1 MDRILVGKGDQ
12 QVNLLA
18 KYGNRHGLIA
28 GATGTGKTISLMVL
42 AEGFSRLG
50 VPVFIADV
58 KSDVAGLAMA
68 GVVSEKLQQR
78 VAQIGIEGYASEASP
93 VVFWDVFGTSGHR
106 VRTTVSEIGP
116 SLLARILE
124 LNDTQ
129 TGTLEIAFKLADDQ
143 GLLLLDLDDLR
154 ALLTFVAEERKE
166 ISKVY
171 GLVSSPS
178 VAAIQRALL
187 GLEREGGG
195 SLFGEPALELTD
207 LMRTDL
213 SGRGIINILSSDQL
227 VLKPRLYSSLLLWL
241 LSELF
246 ENLPEVGDLDK
257 PKLAFF
263 FDEAH
268 LLFDD
273 APAVLRQRV
282 EQVVRI
288 IRSKG
293 VGVYFC
299 SQFPDDVPNEILGQ
313 LGNRIQHALRAYTPR
328 DQKAVKTAAE
338 TFVANPKLDVA
349 GVISQ
354 LGVGEALV
362 STLQEKGVPMPV
374 ERTLICPPRCRMG
387 AITPE
392 ERAAVI
398 ARSPVGA
405 RYDTPVNRESAYE
418 ILGRRTSEKAE
429 ESRPPE
435 AEAEKAA
442 ERGGMIKDLLWGTKR
457 RQGMVETFAKQAART
472 VGSKVGQTILRGVLG
487 GILGGSRR

>member
-1 MDRILVGKGDQ
+1 
-12 QVNLLA
+12 
-18 KYGNRHGLIA
+18 
-28 GATGTGKTISLMVL
+28 
-42 AEGFSRLG
+42 
-50 VPVFIADV
+50 
-58 KSDVAGLAMA
+58 
-68 GVVSEKLQQR
+68 
-78 VAQIGIEGYASEASP
+78 
-93 VVFWDVFGTSGHR
+93 
-106 VRTTVSEIGP
+106 
-116 SLLARILE
+116 
-124 LNDTQ
+124 
-129 TGTLEIAFKLADDQ
+129 
-143 GLLLLDLDDLR
+143 
-154 ALLTFVAEERKE
+154 
-166 ISKVY
+166 
-171 GLVSSPS
+171 